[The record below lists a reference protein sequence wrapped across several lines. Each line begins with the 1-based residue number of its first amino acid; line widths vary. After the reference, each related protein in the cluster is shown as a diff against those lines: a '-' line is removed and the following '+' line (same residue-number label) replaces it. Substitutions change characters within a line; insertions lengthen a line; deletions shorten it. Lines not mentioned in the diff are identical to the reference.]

1 MRPHL
6 HLVTTPASERSA
18 DARALLVSALSRMGL
33 RALLEVAH
41 LVATRAGE
49 HPDATPDQ
57 CLAAHAAG
65 DLLTEAL
72 EACGPRR
79 VG

>member
-1 MRPHL
+1 MRPNL
-6 HLVTTPASERSA
+6 HLVTTPPDPSNDAHELLRRSMERMRLRTLLQLA
-18 DARALLVSALSRMGL
+18 LDA
-33 RALLEVAH
+33 
-41 LVATRAGE
+41 ATLAGE
-49 HPDATPDQ
+49 HGDATADQ
-57 CLAAHAAG
+57 CLTAHAAG